1 MTKPYVKP
9 MSFVGVAAVALTATG
24 CSTYE
29 EGPSSSLISKN
40 NRLCREWQIDE
51 YNGQSSSAYDTSLEF
66 QKDGDFKLTSTY
78 YGYTYTYSYSWMWKD
93 DKSGVYI
100 TSNSDTLLSF
110 DINRLT
116 TDELWFTDMDN
127 NDIKCIAID

>member
-29 EGPSSSLISKN
+29 DGPSSSLISKD

-51 YNGQSSSAYDTSLEF
+51 YNGQRYPYDTSLEF
-66 QKDGDFKLTSTY
+66 QKDGDFNVTSSY
-78 YGYTYTYSYSWMWKD
+78 YGYTYSSSYSWMWKD
-93 DKSGVYI
+93 DKSGVYVF
-100 TSNSDTLLSF
+100 SNSDTLLSF

-127 NDIKCIAID
+127 TDFKCNAID

>member
-29 EGPSSSLISKN
+29 DGPSSSLISKN

-51 YNGQSSSAYDTSLEF
+51 YNGQSSSVYDTSLEF

-78 YGYTYTYSYSWMWKD
+78 YGYTYTYNLIWTWKD
-93 DKSGVYI
+93 DKSGVHVF
-100 TSNSDTLLSF
+100 SNSDTLLSF

-116 TDELWFTDMDN
+116 ADELWFTDMDN
-127 NDIKCIAID
+127 NDWKCSAID

>member
-29 EGPSSSLISKN
+29 DGPSSSLISKN

-66 QKDGDFKLTSTY
+66 QKDGDFKLKLTY
-78 YGYTYTYSYSWMWKD
+78 YGYTYTSSYSWMWKD

>member
-1 MTKPYVKP
+1 
-9 MSFVGVAAVALTATG
+9 
-24 CSTYE
+24 
-29 EGPSSSLISKN
+29 
-40 NRLCREWQIDE
+40 
-51 YNGQSSSAYDTSLEF
+51 LEF
-66 QKDGDFKLTSTY
+66 QKDGDFKLTSSY
-78 YGYTYTYSYSWMWKD
+78 YGYTYSYSYSWMWKD